1 MAYEVHL
8 SQFDGPL
15 DLLLHLIEKA
25 ELDIKDIM
33 VSQITA
39 EYLAYMRGVDE
50 LDMDK
55 ASEFLTMA
63 ATLVYIKSR
72 SLLPLP
78 PKEDDEEEDPEV
90 VLIRQLRDY
99 KAFKEISAKLLE
111 MREKNGGSYSK
122 LPEEVILPPQEYEI
136 LSSDMNGLYEAFLTV
151 LSKVQ
156 ERTGRPPQEK
166 VRNDAYTI
174 REQLRSLR
182 SALRRKSR
190 ISFGELFE
198 GRFVKMEIIVTMMA
212 LMDML
217 KRNEVT
223 VEQQKQYGEI
233 TIRALSLLEDDAAL
247 QYEDE

>member
-25 ELDIKDIM
+25 ELDIKDIL

-39 EYLAYMRGVDE
+39 EYLDYMRSVDE

-72 SLLPLP
+72 SLLPRP
-78 PKEDDEEEDPEV
+78 PKDEEEEEDPEV

-99 KAFKEISAKLLE
+99 KAFKEISAQLVAL
-111 MREKNGGSYSK
+111 REDNGGSYTK
-122 LPEEVILPPQEYEI
+122 LPEELILPPQEYEL

-166 VRNDAYTI
+166 VRSDAYTI
-174 REQLRSLR
+174 RAQLQSLR
-182 SALRRKSR
+182 ASLRKQSR
-190 ISFGELFE
+190 ISFIELFE

-217 KRNEVT
+217 KRNEVM
-223 VEQQKQYGEI
+223 VEQEKQYGNIII
-233 TIRALSLLEDDAAL
+233 TAKQLVEDDAEL